1 MDTLNIRSVRV
12 IKGKITSLYSSVVW
26 TAFQNYAISFLF
38 LAEEGGKKHTSC
50 NETRKKVGNSGTKRR
65 LFAEYI
71 FSFIYKL
78 HQKAW
83 NSSTRSKKT
92 IDNNKIKKE
101 EEDRNGVNC
110 KTIVFK

>member
-1 MDTLNIRSVRV
+1 M
-12 IKGKITSLYSSVVW
+12 
-26 TAFQNYAISFLF
+26 
-38 LAEEGGKKHTSC
+38 
-50 NETRKKVGNSGTKRR
+50 GNSGRKKR

-92 IDNNKIKKE
+92 IDNNKIKKKKKMVLGLIAKQLCLSIFLLKLTE
-101 EEDRNGVNC
+101 CSSLLGGKVLDSFALFSSEMSHKKGKGPSSSLLKVQSN
-110 KTIVFK
+110 

>member
-1 MDTLNIRSVRV
+1 MDTLNIHSVRV

-26 TAFQNYAISFLF
+26 IAFQNYAISFLF

-50 NETRKKVGNSGTKRR
+50 NETRKKVGNSGTKGR

-101 EEDRNGVNC
+101 EEDRPGVNC

>member
-26 TAFQNYAISFLF
+26 IAFQNYAISFLF

-65 LFAEYI
+65 LFSEYI

-101 EEDRNGVNC
+101 EDRPGVNC